1 MQYKFE
7 EDIIEYVIAFYK
19 QWKLSFMQ
27 QKSL

>member
-7 EDIIEYVIAFYK
+7 EDIIECVIAFYK
-19 QWKLSFMQ
+19 QRRLSFMQ